1 MTNQETKITH
11 IEIPLGSEVW
21 LKVVHALREAGYK
34 SFFQTNLFDPT
45 RLSLFLEPR
54 SEPQDGRLTH
64 GLILFPGGCQ
74 AGSHSE
80 REIEFLETAETFTM
94 QDKPVSKSSTNVLN
108 ASVCQSCGCKLDGQ
122 PLKKVCA
129 CRCHVDGAR

>member
-1 MTNQETKITH
+1 MALIV
-11 IEIPLGSEVW
+11 EISTESEEW
-21 LKVVHALREAGYK
+21 RKVKFALREAGYK
-34 SFFQTNLFDPT
+34 SFFQTTLYDPE
-45 RLSLFLEPR
+45 RVNLFLEPR
-54 SEPQDGRLTH
+54 SEPQDGHLNR
-64 GLILFPGGCQ
+64 GLIVFPGGCQ

-80 REIEFLETAETFTM
+80 REIESEETFSL
-94 QDKPVSKSSTNVLN
+94 QDKPVAKSSTNVLN